1 MHPYQ
6 QAFLELAIQYQVLQ
20 FGDFKLKSGRN
31 SPYFFNS
38 GLFYSSSALAQLGQF
53 YAQAIHTAG
62 ITFDGLFGPAYKG
75 IPLVAATAIALAEH
89 YHQDI
94 PYSYNRKQAKDHGEG
109 GQIVGAPLAGRI
121 LMIDDVITA
130 GTALREVRPLIETAG
145 AQLVGVVV
153 AFNRQ
158 ERGLT
163 QRSIT
168 EEIAAQYG
176 IPIISIVSFTDL
188 IEFLAT
194 QTDTQPQLTALR
206 HYQRTYGAGEP

>member
-1 MHPYQ
+1 MHSYQ
-6 QAFLELAIQYQVLQ
+6 QAFLELAMNHQVLQ
-20 FGDFKLKSGRN
+20 FGDFKLKSGRH

-38 GLFYSSSALAQLGQF
+38 GLFYQGIALAQLGQF
-53 YAQAIHTAG
+53 YAQAIQTVNIA
-62 ITFDGLFGPAYKG
+62 FDGLFGPAYKG
-75 IPLVAATAIALAEH
+75 IPLVAATAIALATH
-89 YHQDI
+89 YQHDV

-109 GQIVGAPLAGRI
+109 GQIVGAPLVGRI

-130 GTALREVRPLIETAG
+130 GTALREVAPLIEAAG

-163 QRSIT
+163 QRSAT
-168 EEIAAQYG
+168 EEIEAQYG
-176 IPIISIVSFTDL
+176 IPVISIASLTDL

-194 QTDTQPQLTALR
+194 QADKKSLLTAMR
-206 HYQRTYGAGEP
+206 HYQQTYGCLY